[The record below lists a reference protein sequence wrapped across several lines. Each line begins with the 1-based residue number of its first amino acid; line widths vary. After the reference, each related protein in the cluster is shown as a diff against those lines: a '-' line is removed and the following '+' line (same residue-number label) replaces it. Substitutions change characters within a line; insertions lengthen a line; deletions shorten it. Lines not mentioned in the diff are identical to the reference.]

1 MKEKKNLEL
10 NYIIRSSSGFLN
22 NTLLLLDNTNLDIFN
37 TMEILSQP
45 DFKASINKAM
55 NQGNNKNNTFK
66 ILIKENY
73 SHYITSLKK

>member
-1 MKEKKNLEL
+1 M
-10 NYIIRSSSGFLN
+10 
-22 NTLLLLDNTNLDIFN
+22 DNTNLDIFN

>member
-1 MKEKKNLEL
+1 MKENKNLEL